1 MNQEEEI
8 ELNGQEQTEQ
18 EIIDEEYRMLKQLV
32 NIPYLPPL
40 EQIQ

>member
-8 ELNGQEQTEQ
+8 EFNGQEQTEQ

-32 NIPYLPPL
+32 KIPYLPPL
-40 EQIQ
+40 EQMQ